1 MAKTESINVLL
12 DPSGKMVLNEAY
24 GVLTDRFASA
34 SISNFLKNKNYSGDM
49 SSGSVVI
56 KKFQNGT
63 VATYGTASTNGYGTA
78 LKGTEVTIN
87 LSNRK
92 EIVDQVEQADIS
104 EMGLQELVNKR
115 ADSNSKTMEIDLDKA
130 FFSTAYSTGTE
141 TDSSSTD
148 IKDIVEDMI
157 VEVESV
163 ENSYYN
169 GIDREFISIV
179 LTPALYGELRTYID
193 TTNTANVTI
202 GEDVIPTYHGCKIF
216 KSTRLPEGVD
226 AIVMMDESVAQP
238 LYVNDYTAEKV
249 PYRDAIA
256 LELFYNYG
264 TGNIYGSE
272 VIRYYTPS

>member
-12 DPSGKMVLNEAY
+12 DPSGKMVLDEAY

-49 SSGSVVI
+49 SAGSIVI

-63 VATYGTASTNGYGTA
+63 PATYGTASTAGHGEY
-78 LKGTEVTIN
+78 LKGVETTIN
-87 LSNRK
+87 LSTRK
-92 EIVDQVEQADIS
+92 EIITEVEQSDVV
-104 EMGLQELVNKR
+104 EMKLQELVNKR
-115 ADSNSKTMEIDLDKA
+115 ADSNAKSMEIDLDKA
-130 FFSTAYSTGTE
+130 FFATAYSTGTE
-141 TDSSSTD
+141 TASTGATF
-148 IKDIVEDMI
+148 KDVVEDMI

-163 ENSYYN
+163 ENNYYN

-179 LTPALYGELRTYID
+179 CSPAKYGELRTYID
-193 TTNTANVTI
+193 TTTTANTTI

-216 KSTRLPEGVD
+216 KSTRLPDGVD
-226 AIVMMDESVAQP
+226 AIVMMDEAIAQP
-238 LYVNDYTAEKV
+238 VYVNDYTAEKV
-249 PYRDAIA
+249 AYKDAIA
-256 LELFYNYG
+256 LEVFYNYG

>member
-12 DPSGKMVLNEAY
+12 DPSGKMVLNGAY

-63 VATYGTASTNGYGTA
+63 VANYGTASTNGYGTA

-141 TDSSSTD
+141 TASTSEA
-148 IKDIVEDMI
+148 IKDIIEDMI

-179 LTPALYGELRTYID
+179 LTPSLYGELRTYID

-216 KSTRLPEGVD
+216 KSTRLPDGVD

-272 VIRYYTPS
+272 VIRYYTPN

>member
-141 TDSSSTD
+141 TESTSEA

-216 KSTRLPEGVD
+216 KSTRLPDGVD

-238 LYVNDYTAEKV
+238 LYVNDYSAEKV

>member
-63 VATYGTASTNGYGTA
+63 VATYGTAATNGYGTA

-141 TDSSSTD
+141 TASTSEA
-148 IKDIVEDMI
+148 IKDIIEDMI

-179 LTPALYGELRTYID
+179 LTPSLYGELRTYID

-216 KSTRLPEGVD
+216 KSTRLPDGVD

-238 LYVNDYTAEKV
+238 LYVNDYSAEKV

-272 VIRYYTPS
+272 VIRYYTPN

>member
-1 MAKTESINVLL
+1 
-12 DPSGKMVLNEAY
+12 
-24 GVLTDRFASA
+24 
-34 SISNFLKNKNYSGDM
+34 
-49 SSGSVVI
+49 
-56 KKFQNGT
+56 
-63 VATYGTASTNGYGTA
+63 
-78 LKGTEVTIN
+78 
-87 LSNRK
+87 
-92 EIVDQVEQADIS
+92 
-104 EMGLQELVNKR
+104 
-115 ADSNSKTMEIDLDKA
+115 
-130 FFSTAYSTGTE
+130 
-141 TDSSSTD
+141 
-148 IKDIVEDMI
+148 MI

-179 LTPALYGELRTYID
+179 LTPSLYGELRTYID

-216 KSTRLPEGVD
+216 KSTRLPDGVD

>member
-63 VATYGTASTNGYGTA
+63 VANYGTASTNGYGTA

-141 TDSSSTD
+141 TASTSTA
-148 IKDIVEDMI
+148 IKDIIEDMI

>member
-141 TDSSSTD
+141 TASTSEA
-148 IKDIVEDMI
+148 IKDIIEDMI

-216 KSTRLPEGVD
+216 KSTRLPDGVD

>member
-34 SISNFLKNKNYSGDM
+34 SVSNFLKNKNYSGDM

-115 ADSNSKTMEIDLDKA
+115 ADSNAKTMEIDLDKA

-141 TDSSSTD
+141 TASVSTD
-148 IKDIVEDMI
+148 IEDIIEDMI

-163 ENSYYN
+163 ENNYYN

-179 LTPALYGELRTYID
+179 LSPTLYGQLRNHID
-193 TTNTANVTI
+193 TVFTSETKL

-238 LYVNDYTAEKV
+238 VYVNDYSAEKV

-264 TGNIYGSE
+264 TGNIYGAD
-272 VIRYYTPS
+272 VIRYYTPN

>member
-63 VATYGTASTNGYGTA
+63 VANYDTASTNGYGTA

-141 TDSSSTD
+141 TASTSTA
-148 IKDIVEDMI
+148 IKDIIEDMI

-179 LTPALYGELRTYID
+179 LTPSLYGELRTYID

-238 LYVNDYTAEKV
+238 LYVNDYAAEKV

>member
-34 SISNFLKNKNYSGDM
+34 SVSNFLKNKNYSGDM

-115 ADSNSKTMEIDLDKA
+115 ADSNAKTMEIDLDKA

-141 TDSSSTD
+141 TASTSTD
-148 IKDIVEDMI
+148 IKDIIEDMI

-163 ENSYYN
+163 ENNYYN

-179 LTPALYGELRTYID
+179 LTPSLYGELRTYID

-216 KSTRLPEGVD
+216 KSTRLPDGVD

-238 LYVNDYTAEKV
+238 LYVNDYSAEKV